1 MEIRYLQSYLQV
13 AKDGN
18 FTKAADRLGY
28 SQGTVTVQ
36 IKQLEKEIGAP
47 LFQRIGNKSILTS
60 AGEKL
65 IEYANQ
71 MLLINDNIKNLASTN
86 PILIKGILRI
96 GFIDSLSTYLIP
108 VIDTFHKHYPNVV
121 ISATSGYTKD
131 LFESLYKNDTDIVIA
146 INRNDV
152 FSFGVQITKKEEI
165 LSIFS
170 STAHPLAKKTEVSLA
185 DICRYPLILSGP
197 NSYLE
202 SKIYT
207 LADCSGIEI
216 KSFIHTNS
224 NNLTIGLV
232 EKELCIGILSNE
244 FLNFYNKNNTIKIL
258 NTPDI
263 NLGYTICAYRNRNTW
278 LSPQAEGFIK
288 LLKQHI

>member
-1 MEIRYLQSYLQV
+1 MEIRYLQSFLQV

-96 GFIDSLSTYLIP
+96 GFIDSL
-108 VIDTFHKHYPNVV
+108 
-121 ISATSGYTKD
+121 
-131 LFESLYKNDTDIVIA
+131 
-146 INRNDV
+146 
-152 FSFGVQITKKEEI
+152 
-165 LSIFS
+165 
-170 STAHPLAKKTEVSLA
+170 
-185 DICRYPLILSGP
+185 
-197 NSYLE
+197 
-202 SKIYT
+202 
-207 LADCSGIEI
+207 
-216 KSFIHTNS
+216 
-224 NNLTIGLV
+224 
-232 EKELCIGILSNE
+232 
-244 FLNFYNKNNTIKIL
+244 
-258 NTPDI
+258 
-263 NLGYTICAYRNRNTW
+263 
-278 LSPQAEGFIK
+278 
-288 LLKQHI
+288 